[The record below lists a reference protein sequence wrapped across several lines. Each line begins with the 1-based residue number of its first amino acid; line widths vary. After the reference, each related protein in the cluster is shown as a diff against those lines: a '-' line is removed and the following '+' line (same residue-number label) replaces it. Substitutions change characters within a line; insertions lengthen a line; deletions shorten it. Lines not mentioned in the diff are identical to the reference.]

1 MYPPHDWLSWVS
13 GSPRVGSKK
22 HDRRNEPLNVWTP
35 IILVSKRGVSSY
47 PKTDRPATYENKA
60 MAKSTKYATL
70 ASSGRA
76 VLSERMMV
84 CNPR

>member
-1 MYPPHDWLSWVS
+1 MHEQ
-13 GSPRVGSKK
+13 R
-22 HDRRNEPLNVWTP
+22 
-35 IILVSKRGVSSY
+35 
-47 PKTDRPATYENKA
+47 TYENKA

-84 CNPR
+84 CKETNSVVSFSINRPTQMCRAM